1 MNSQEL
7 KVGDLVSFSFK
18 NGVRAKTGQVV
29 QINDNGTCDVYVMKE
44 NRAYNVALDR
54 VKKL

>member
-1 MNSQEL
+1 MSNVSI
-7 KVGDLVSFSFK
+7 GDLVSFSFK

-29 QINDNGTCDVYVMKE
+29 KINENGTCDVYVMKE
-44 NRAYNVALDR
+44 KRVYTVALGR